1 MGRQRFFGNKGH
13 GVIFIGGAATH
24 DLADGDLI
32 NIGNKTYEIDEAAD
46 GVTAGNIA
54 VDTSGDTTAAQAVA
68 TIVGVINANKP
79 SVPVTALAHPGDSDH
94 ILITADARAAAG
106 NMVFTATFSAT
117 STITGS
123 GLLQFGEDGG
133 SQVESRVEYIAE
145 AEDVSATM
153 IVIETGMNSP
163 RFADVTVRD
172 AGGAVVA
179 WDGDLVVS
187 GSQIRIDN
195 GGAVDWVD
203 GSVLTVT
210 YWE

>member
-24 DLADGDLI
+24 DLADGDI
-32 NIGNKTYEIDEAAD
+32 FQIGTKIYEIDELAD
-46 GVTAGNIA
+46 GVVAGNIA
-54 VDTSGDTTAAQAVA
+54 IDTSGDTTAAQAVA

-94 ILITADARAAAG
+94 ILITADARAGAG
-106 NMVFTATFSAT
+106 NMVFTATFANT
-117 STITGS
+117 STITGT

-133 SQVESRVEYIAE
+133 SQVESRMDYIAE
-145 AEDVSATM
+145 AEDVTATM

-163 RFADVTVRD
+163 RFADVTVRTS
-172 AGGAVVA
+172 AGVEVAYNGAV
-179 WDGDLVVS
+179 VVS

-195 GGAVDWVD
+195 SGTTDWAAGD
-203 GSVLTVT
+203 VLTVT